1 MSLFLFCYSD
11 NGEFQ
16 VVYSVKFMRTSIND
30 PKDEIWNLFVCPWTL
45 KLICGDG
52 KCTHW
57 SHSMLPKWVLVLYS
71 EYRSNILHHR
81 KCIQLDLV
89 AAVGLLQIF
98 SSRPFLNLTR
108 ILSSW
113 YFFPF
118 IFREKNW
125 HEDNWYLYDHLCLKN
140 LVFFINFFT
149 DIFIVDDLHGI
160 ACFVKTFSVCV
171 NL

>member
-1 MSLFLFCYSD
+1 
-11 NGEFQ
+11 
-16 VVYSVKFMRTSIND
+16 MRTSIND

-118 IFREKNW
+118 IFGEKNL
-125 HEDNWYLYDHLCLKN
+125 HEDKLIFVWPSLFKKPSILYKKN
-140 LVFFINFFT
+140 FT
-149 DIFIVDDLHGI
+149 DIFIVDDLH
-160 ACFVKTFSVCV
+160 ACFVKTFRVCV

>member
-1 MSLFLFCYSD
+1 
-11 NGEFQ
+11 
-16 VVYSVKFMRTSIND
+16 MRTSIND

-98 SSRPFLNLTR
+98 SSRPFLNLIR

-118 IFREKNW
+118 IFGEKNW
-125 HEDNWYLYDHLCLKN
+125 HEDKLIFVWPSLFKKPSILYKKFYRHLYSGRFAWHCLFCKN
-140 LVFFINFFT
+140 I
-149 DIFIVDDLHGI
+149 
-160 ACFVKTFSVCV
+160 
-171 NL
+171 